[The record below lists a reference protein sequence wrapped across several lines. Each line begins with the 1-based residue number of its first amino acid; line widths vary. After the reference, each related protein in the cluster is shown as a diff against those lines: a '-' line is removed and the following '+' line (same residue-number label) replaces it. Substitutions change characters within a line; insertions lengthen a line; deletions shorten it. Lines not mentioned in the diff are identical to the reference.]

1 MPRWIMRKLSTVIG
15 AALLLLVL
23 AGCIRFQ
30 ADLTISADDTV
41 SGEVIVAVIVND
53 DAEDGEAVAAA
64 RAVELEASL
73 VPELSGALG
82 VTRGEYSNDGYIG
95 SRFELRET
103 PLSAF
108 ADTGSAEGLT
118 IVRSGDRITLTG
130 SLNVSGAEEEAAADP
145 PADDA
150 ESSDNS
156 EASGDI
162 SVVVTFPGEVLSHD
176 GEQSGRTVTWIT
188 EFDQPITISAE
199 SEVDSSPDLTVLWW
213 VLGIAGLLLVVVVIV
228 IAARRRGHETTSA
241 ATPVEP
247 HNS

>member
-1 MPRWIMRKLSTVIG
+1 MRKLST
-15 AALLLLVL
+15 ALGVTLILLVL

-53 DAEDGEAVAAA
+53 DADDGEAVAAA

-82 VTRGEYSNDGYIG
+82 VTRTEYTDDGYIG

-118 IVRSGDRITLTG
+118 IVRSGDRITVTG
-130 SLNVSGAEEEAAADP
+130 SLNVSGAEEQAEGEAP
-145 PADDA
+145 TDDA
-150 ESSDNS
+150 ES
-156 EASGDI
+156 SGDI
-162 SVVVTFPGEVLSHD
+162 SVVITFPGEILSHD
-176 GEQSGRTVTWIT
+176 GQQSGRTVTWTT

-213 VLGIAGLLLVVVVIV
+213 VLGIAGLLLAVIVIV
-228 IAARRRGHETTSA
+228 IAARRRGRETASA

-247 HNS
+247 HSS

>member
-1 MPRWIMRKLSTVIG
+1 MRKLITALS

-41 SGEVIVAVIVND
+41 SGDVIVAVLVNG
-53 DAEDGEAVAAA
+53 DADDGEAVAAS
-64 RAVELEASL
+64 RAAELEASL

-82 VTRGEYSNDGYIG
+82 VTRSEYTDDGYIG

-103 PLSAF
+103 PLTAF

-118 IVRSGDRITLTG
+118 IVRSGDRITLSG
-130 SLNVSGAEEEAAADP
+130 SLNVSGAEEEAAAEP
-145 PADDA
+145 PSDDA
-150 ESSDNS
+150 

-162 SVVVTFPGEVLSHD
+162 SVVVTFPGEVISHD
-176 GEQSGRTVTWIT
+176 GEQSGRTVTWT
-188 EFDQPITISAE
+188 AEFDQPITLSAE
-199 SEVDSSPDLTVLWW
+199 SEVDTSPDLTVLWW
-213 VLGIAGLLLVVVVIV
+213 VLGIAGLLLAVVVIV
-228 IAARRRGHETTSA
+228 IAARRRGRGTTSA
-241 ATPVEP
+241 TTPTEP